1 MRFNPCQILS
11 FTCLSSFKSHK
22 PRRQYNHSPIL
33 QMTISRLRGNGQM
46 LGNGLVCAVLCL
58 VTQSCPARCDPMDC
72 TPPGSSGHWQ
82 MCSHGFPLPPL
93 CPSLF
98 LSLSLPTLD
107 SCLVKSQTFPRGHPA
122 SPPRLRVLNSG
133 GCQPLSP
140 PQFLFLGSAFLSEV
154 LGGFSK

>member
-1 MRFNPCQILS
+1 MQTLYPYERKTQLS
-11 FTCLSSFKSHK
+11 KKIRIYMC
-22 PRRQYNHSPIL
+22 
-33 QMTISRLRGNGQM
+33 
-46 LGNGLVCAVLCL
+46 CAVLSHSVMSSSL
-58 VTQSCPARCDPMDC
+58 RPHGLYPARLLWPLANVQSWV
-72 TPPGSSGHWQ
+72 SSP
-82 MCSHGFPLPPL
+82 SSL